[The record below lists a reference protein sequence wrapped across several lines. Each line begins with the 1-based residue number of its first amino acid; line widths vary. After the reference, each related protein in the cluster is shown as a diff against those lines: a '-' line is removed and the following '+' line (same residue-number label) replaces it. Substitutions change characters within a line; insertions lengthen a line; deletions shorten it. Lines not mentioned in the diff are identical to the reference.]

1 MCNPS
6 NIMDSKSIIYG
17 NVDIDKR
24 ATLVDPMNSSI
35 IVDLYQYFGIV
46 SNLDLELSYGNL
58 E

>member
-1 MCNPS
+1 
-6 NIMDSKSIIYG
+6 MDSKSIIYG